1 MVKFI
6 GKKFLYIYFW
16 KIILY
21 IQKTFKIHQLNIIKI
36 KKNDYKKQLVL
47 DIKVFLRKK
56 KKKATI

>member
-6 GKKFLYIYFW
+6 GKKILYIYFW